1 MNIAVLYGGKSGEH
15 EVSLLSGA
23 SVARHIPKEGNR
35 ITLIGI
41 DRDGAWY
48 LQDESL
54 LEMVRNTADAAL
66 TIDCD
71 PSRRIQVVPGGGCSG
86 ALRCG
91 TTDIPADV
99 VFPVLHGTFGED
111 GTIQGLFEMAELP
124 YVGGGVMA
132 SSVAM
137 DKEKTKMLWQQE
149 QLPVVPFLSV
159 LAADW
164 KSGITPEA
172 VSSRK
177 AVCDAVEARFSWPVF
192 VKPARAG
199 SSVGACK
206 AENAGVLETCLDEA
220 FRWDTKVLVEP
231 FISAR
236 EIECSVTGNG
246 RAVAYEPGE
255 IAPTHEFYDYD
266 AKYLDPDGALLIVPA
281 RLSREEK
288 EQVKH
293 LACRAYE
300 ALELDGLSRVDF
312 FLDKDSGK
320 LYLNEINTIP
330 GFTHISMFP
339 RMCEEAG
346 LKYGDLIMYLLDLAR
361 ERFDRSRRLRT
372 NRV

>member
-1 MNIAVLYGGKSGEH
+1 MNIVVLYGGKSGEH

-23 SVARHIPKEGNR
+23 SVARHIPENGNR

-54 LEMVRNTADAAL
+54 LKTVQNNPDAAL
-66 TIDCD
+66 TIACD
-71 PSRRIQVVPGGGCSG
+71 PSRRIHVVPGGGCRD

-91 TTDIPADV
+91 TTAIPADV

-137 DKEKTKMLWQQE
+137 DKEKTKILWQQE
-149 QLPVVPFLSV
+149 QLPVVPFITV
-159 LAADW
+159 RAADW
-164 KSGITPEA
+164 KSGASSEEE
-172 VSSRK
+172 SSRT
-177 AVCDAVEARFSWPVF
+177 AVCNAVEARFSWPVF

-206 AENAGVLETCLDEA
+206 ADNPSALVTCLEEA

-246 RAVAYEPGE
+246 QAVAYEPGE
-255 IAPTHEFYDYD
+255 IAPTHDFYDYD
-266 AKYLDPDGALLIVPA
+266 AKYLDPDGARLIVPA
-281 RLSREEK
+281 PLSQEEK
-288 EQVKH
+288 DRVKH
-293 LACRAYE
+293 IACRAYE
-300 ALELDGLSRVDF
+300 VLELDGLSRVDF
-312 FLDKDSGK
+312 FLDKNSGT

-361 ERFDRSRRLRT
+361 ERFNQSRRLRT